1 MLYAM
6 FCNNWLYFNVTQ
18 LYFGVSWII
27 TYKNIMGDIID
38 IYFVFTLY
46 FVHPFPIDTVF
57 TVYN

>member
-18 LYFGVSWII
+18 LYFGFSWII

-46 FVHPFPIDTVF
+46 FAHPFPIDTVF